1 MTNCRVPNVEDST
14 ETTHGLASVSVPDD
28 TVTGVKDGALDFTI
42 DQSPYLQGFLSVL
55 YLYLFR
61 LSGTLVAPPVTD
73 TGLTFVTK
81 ENVGPY
87 QSTKSR
93 YEGSDSAVKL
103 IERSGAI
110 AHA

>member
-1 MTNCRVPNVEDST
+1 VVPPWSAGEFDGQVRHGPGQRFLDVLRHGVGED
-14 ETTHGLASVSVPDD
+14 
-28 TVTGVKDGALDFTI
+28 

-87 QSTKSR
+87 ASADSR
-93 YEGSDSAVKL
+93 FEGGAKKDVIAMPSAIPL
-103 IERSGAI
+103 PPATTLSR
-110 AHA
+110 

>member
-1 MTNCRVPNVEDST
+1 MKS
-14 ETTHGLASVSVPDD
+14 
-28 TVTGVKDGALDFTI
+28 GALDFTI

-87 QSTKSR
+87 ATARSR
-93 YEGSDSAVKL
+93 FEGGDNKDV
-103 IERSGAI
+103 I
-110 AHA
+110 AMPGSIPLPPASVPSR